1 MDSFLI
7 KMRLIYLQFLLVA
20 IGLISIY
27 SFVIW
32 LVMYRFALLAL
43 NEELVTLWLPMGLSA
58 ISVYIWIWPRIKLL
72 VLKDKRGNLPFFYC
86 FVAWAGIMAPT
97 IITQN
102 YLITAT
108 GTLTSIKSIDDINK
122 KPITKYYHLDNH
134 YIDKQHLV
142 VHPRAEVSGRN
153 NERLTYYLYVACPI
167 LAKAPPV
174 YVVGRAPS
182 GMPSAWLGIEYSKG
196 LSNNS
201 SDAEKEAAYK
211 ELETEA
217 NDKFTTQNLDGFIYL
232 DHIGNNS
239 HHKGYMDAIKTLPQ
253 YANIQPIILEAK
265 NEPFENRNGD
275 KLQWVFNS
283 FGIAAAIW
291 FIMLLFPK
299 LNKSQLKKL
308 PEYSLK
314 LQWQLFYKFISSLRI
329 NSQTHVFI
337 ILIAVNILVFMV
349 MVFVGLGFI
358 SFDGHDLY
366 NWGADYRPAVI
377 DGEWWR
383 LLTNVFLHSGLMHLL
398 FNMLGLFFVS
408 IILEPIIGKI
418 KFFSAYIVCGL
429 FASLASIWW
438 HPATVSVGASG
449 AIFGLYGILT
459 ALLTTNRVNTVA
471 KKALLI
477 SNAVFIGIN
486 LLVGITGGID
496 NAAHIGGLISGIII
510 GYILYFFIDAP
521 KLKRVYKKRVKVV
534 KPETELLDKQ
544 TINPQ

>member
-1 MDSFLI
+1 
-7 KMRLIYLQFLLVA
+7 
-20 IGLISIY
+20 
-27 SFVIW
+27 
-32 LVMYRFALLAL
+32 
-43 NEELVTLWLPMGLSA
+43 
-58 ISVYIWIWPRIKLL
+58 
-72 VLKDKRGNLPFFYC
+72 
-86 FVAWAGIMAPT
+86 
-97 IITQN
+97 
-102 YLITAT
+102 
-108 GTLTSIKSIDDINK
+108 
-122 KPITKYYHLDNH
+122 
-134 YIDKQHLV
+134 
-142 VHPRAEVSGRN
+142 
-153 NERLTYYLYVACPI
+153 
-167 LAKAPPV
+167 
-174 YVVGRAPS
+174 
-182 GMPSAWLGIEYSKG
+182 
-196 LSNNS
+196 
-201 SDAEKEAAYK
+201 
-211 ELETEA
+211 
-217 NDKFTTQNLDGFIYL
+217 
-232 DHIGNNS
+232 
-239 HHKGYMDAIKTLPQ
+239 
-253 YANIQPIILEAK
+253 
-265 NEPFENRNGD
+265 
-275 KLQWVFNS
+275 
-283 FGIAAAIW
+283 
-291 FIMLLFPK
+291 
-299 LNKSQLKKL
+299 
-308 PEYSLK
+308 
-314 LQWQLFYKFISSLRI
+314 
-329 NSQTHVFI
+329 
-337 ILIAVNILVFMV
+337 MV
-349 MVFVGLGFI
+349 MVFAGLGFI